1 MPATHLHFAS
11 RRALHSGV
19 LGMGR
24 LPMQD
29 KRAKALLEQPAFQDG
44 EGLKEAAIAMLA
56 HCSPS
61 QEVAVVGEDQLQTCM
76 LLVMQLC
83 ITTQCNLC

>member
-1 MPATHLHFAS
+1 
-11 RRALHSGV
+11 
-19 LGMGR
+19 
-24 LPMQD
+24 MQD

-76 LLVMQLC
+76 LLSCSFVSQPNATCAKLGA
-83 ITTQCNLC
+83 